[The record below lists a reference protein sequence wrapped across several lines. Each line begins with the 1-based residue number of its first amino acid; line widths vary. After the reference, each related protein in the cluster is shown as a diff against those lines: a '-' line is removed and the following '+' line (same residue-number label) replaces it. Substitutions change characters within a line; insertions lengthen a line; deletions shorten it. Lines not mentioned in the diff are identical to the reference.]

1 MQAGFIISL
10 DNEIRLV
17 VKKNELNREFTRDE
31 IEDEECEYTINE
43 AAMVKLKEDLL
54 EELQNKMVCSQ
65 QDNVFG
71 WMQNS
76 KFKDNYSSSTMQFMF
91 IHMLHHTN
99 LTPSLQFITNNVIQ
113 GHRQC

>member
-1 MQAGFIISL
+1 M
-10 DNEIRLV
+10 

-65 QDNVFG
+65 
-71 WMQNS
+71 
-76 KFKDNYSSSTMQFMF
+76 
-91 IHMLHHTN
+91 
-99 LTPSLQFITNNVIQ
+99 
-113 GHRQC
+113 